1 MTVCGSRWLPCGPEQ
16 SLACGPEQS
25 LAHSPEPGSAHSPE
39 QGSVHSPEQGSVHG
53 PEQGSVHSPVRGK
66 VTKRDGAPRRPVPC
80 MLRCVCG
87 GYLMPRRCFSQF
99 HAETSVSS
107 SVRSAFHP
115 SSLFARVGSAQ
126 MAMMSPA
133 RRGAIL

>member
-1 MTVCGSRWLPCGPEQ
+1 MTVCGSRWLACGPEQ
-16 SLACGPEQS
+16 SLACGPEQ
-25 LAHSPEPGSAHSPE
+25 GSAHSPE
-39 QGSVHSPEQGSVHG
+39 QGSVHSPEQGL
-53 PEQGSVHSPVRGK
+53 VHSPVRGK

-80 MLRCVCG
+80 MLRRVCC

>member
-25 LAHSPEPGSAHSPE
+25 LACGPEQSLAHSPEPGS
-39 QGSVHSPEQGSVHG
+39 VY
-53 PEQGSVHSPVRGK
+53 SPVRGK
-66 VTKRDGAPRRPVPC
+66 GAKRDGAPRRPVPC
-80 MLRCVCG
+80 MLRRVCC

>member
-16 SLACGPEQS
+16 SLARGPEQ
-25 LAHSPEPGSAHSPE
+25 GSAHSPE

-53 PEQGSVHSPVRGK
+53 PEQGLVHSPVRGK
-66 VTKRDGAPRRPVPC
+66 VAKRDGAPWRPVSC
-80 MLRCVCG
+80 MLRRVCC

>member
-16 SLACGPEQS
+16 SLARGPEQ
-25 LAHSPEPGSAHSPE
+25 GSAHSPE
-39 QGSVHSPEQGSVHG
+39 QGSVHSPEQGL
-53 PEQGSVHSPVRGK
+53 VHSPVRGK
-66 VTKRDGAPRRPVPC
+66 GAKRDGAPRRPVSC
-80 MLRCVCG
+80 MLRRVCG